1 MLATALGKVAA
12 SVNHHHM
19 VLVGRSV
26 ALAVVCALT
35 LGCSDDGGSAGM
47 PGLGG
52 AGASAGGGG
61 SANQGG
67 SGAGTTNAG
76 GGSGGSNA
84 GASASGS
91 GSGGMT
97 AGMAGMGGTMIDE
110 NGGAPSGPASGRH
123 TAKPSGSMPGTTAGY
138 YEYLPP
144 HYGNGA
150 LYPLLVFRHGV
161 GENGN
166 GASELDKVLAHG
178 PPKLIEADAWPEAR
192 NFVVLSVQHPG
203 SGCPT
208 SQEMD
213 DFFTF
218 ALDSYDI
225 DPKRVYLTGLSCGA
239 IGSWNY
245 LADHLN
251 EDVAAAVLIC
261 GDARGA
267 FDKAQCNL
275 GKVPI
280 WAFHGDQDTS
290 VTIDKAQVPIESL
303 EECESPAP
311 VDLRFTVYPGVPHDS
326 WTMTYDSSNP
336 QNDIYAW
343 LLTHEKD

>member
-1 MLATALGKVAA
+1 MPATTLGKA
-12 SVNHHHM
+12 SATVNHHRM
-19 VLVGRSV
+19 VLAGHSV

-35 LGCSDDGGSAGM
+35 LSCSDDDGSPDTLG
-47 PGLGG
+47 PGG
-52 AGASAGGGG
+52 AGASAGSGGN
-61 SANQGG
+61 ANQGG
-67 SGAGTTNAG
+67 TSAGTANAG
-76 GGSGGSNA
+76 DGNGGSNA
-84 GASASGS
+84 GASAMSG
-91 GSGGMT
+91 GSGGMIT
-97 AGMAGMGGTMIDE
+97 GMAGVAGMMIDE
-110 NGGAPSGPASGRH
+110 SGGAPSGPASGRH
-123 TAKPSGSMPGTTAGY
+123 TARPSGTMPGTTAGY

-218 ALDSYDI
+218 ALETYDI

-245 LADHLN
+245 LADHLD
-251 EDVAAAVLIC
+251 EEVAAAVLIC

-267 FDKAQCNL
+267 FAKAQCNL

-303 EECESPAP
+303 EECVSPAP
-311 VDLRFTVYPGVPHDS
+311 VDLKLTVYPGVPHDS
-326 WTMTYDSSNP
+326 WTMTYDLSNP

-343 LLTHEKD
+343 LLTHQKD